1 MKLDS
6 RSVAALDLLGGKT
19 DVIHFD
25 DDLKGFGY
33 RLRAAAGGKVV
44 RSWLVQYR
52 RAGATRRLLLGPGNV
67 LAAEAARAAAKK
79 ALARVA
85 LGEDPQGDR
94 AERRSKDKLTRLD
107 AMIEEYLKGKQIE
120 VRASTFRE
128 VKRYLTGSYFEP
140 LHSMPVDSISRRDI
154 AARLV
159 IISRENGNVTAACAR
174 TTISA
179 FFTWAMQMGLVEQNP
194 VIGAIQPKDSEPGSH
209 VLTDPEIVAL
219 WRACGDDDF
228 GRVVKLLV
236 VTGCRRGEVG
246 GIRWSELDPDK
257 GTWTIPSGRSKNGRA
272 HTLPLPQ
279 LAWEIIEG
287 VRHRATRDHLFG
299 VHAGEGFT
307 NWHAKGN
314 LDARLGAAIR
324 PYHLHDI
331 RRSVATRMADLGVQ
345 PHIIEQILN
354 HQSGHK
360 RGPAG
365 IYNRSSYERDVRAAI
380 VLWAD
385 HVRALVDGAERKVL
399 AFALLATT

>member
-209 VLTDPEIVAL
+209 VLTDP
-219 WRACGDDDF
+219 
-228 GRVVKLLV
+228 
-236 VTGCRRGEVG
+236 
-246 GIRWSELDPDK
+246 
-257 GTWTIPSGRSKNGRA
+257 
-272 HTLPLPQ
+272 
-279 LAWEIIEG
+279 
-287 VRHRATRDHLFG
+287 
-299 VHAGEGFT
+299 
-307 NWHAKGN
+307 
-314 LDARLGAAIR
+314 
-324 PYHLHDI
+324 
-331 RRSVATRMADLGVQ
+331 
-345 PHIIEQILN
+345 
-354 HQSGHK
+354 
-360 RGPAG
+360 
-365 IYNRSSYERDVRAAI
+365 
-380 VLWAD
+380 
-385 HVRALVDGAERKVL
+385 
-399 AFALLATT
+399 